1 MPCTSFSSNHKQT
14 MYKIIISYIIASA
27 LALGLLNHAINKA
40 QGNIETLAEVLVHHA
55 DTLED
60 HRGVLLQM
68 IDDRALPYM

>member
-1 MPCTSFSSNHKQT
+1 MN
-14 MYKIIISYIIASA
+14 KIIISYIIASA

-55 DTLED
+55 GTLED

>member
-1 MPCTSFSSNHKQT
+1 

-27 LALGLLNHAINKA
+27 LALGLLHHAVNKA
-40 QGNIETLAEVLVHHA
+40 QDNIETLAEVLVHHA

-68 IDDRALPYM
+68 IDDLTVPYM

>member
-1 MPCTSFSSNHKQT
+1 

-27 LALGLLNHAINKA
+27 IALGFLNHAVNKA
-40 QGNIETLAEVLVHHA
+40 QEDIETLAEVLVHHS

-68 IDDRALPYM
+68 IDDLTVPYM

>member
-1 MPCTSFSSNHKQT
+1 

-27 LALGLLNHAINKA
+27 FALGLLNQAVNKA
-40 QGNIETLAEVLVHHA
+40 QDNIETLAEVLVHHS

-68 IDDRALPYM
+68 IDDLTVPYM

>member
-1 MPCTSFSSNHKQT
+1 

-27 LALGLLNHAINKA
+27 FALGLLNHAVNKA
-40 QGNIETLAEVLVHHA
+40 RDDIETLAEVLVHHA

-68 IDDRALPYM
+68 IDDLTVPYM

>member
-1 MPCTSFSSNHKQT
+1 

-40 QGNIETLAEVLVHHA
+40 REDIETLAEVLVHHA
-55 DTLED
+55 DTLDD

-68 IDDRALPYM
+68 LDQQTLPYM

>member
-1 MPCTSFSSNHKQT
+1 

-27 LALGLLNHAINKA
+27 FAIGLLNHAVNKA
-40 QGNIETLAEVLVHHA
+40 QDNIETLAEVLVHHS

-68 IDDRALPYM
+68 IDDLTVPYM